1 MGQVPCPNSGLA
13 AFFMVFIDICTA
25 SVDRATMRNGDSTI
39 VTLASV
45 ASETT
50 MDWPNGFSIYLPFDT
65 FLGYPI
71 T

>member
-25 SVDRATMRNGDSTI
+25 SVERVTMRFGDSTI
-39 VTLASV
+39 VTQASM

-50 MDWPNGFSIYLPFDT
+50 MDRPNGFSIYLHFDT
-65 FLGYPI
+65 FLGHPI